1 LPIFISGAE
10 DDRLSLMVAEL
21 RARLVTISWRDLAM
35 TLGPILLLSLVGIWI
50 AIRFVRPAPP
60 NSITI
65 TSGPDDSIF
74 RNTAEK
80 YRRILARNGITLQI
94 LPSKGSLENLQRLND
109 PSFHVDIGF
118 VQGGMADNIKVER
131 LVSLGSLFYEPLAV
145 FYRSATSFDRL
156 SQFSGKRLAV
166 GAEGS
171 GTRVL
176 ASTLL
181 KANGIE
187 SGGRT
192 ALLNLSG
199 EDAARA
205 LTEHKIDAAFL
216 AGDSATPPVM
226 RGLLQTPGIRI
237 FNFLQAEA
245 YTRRFRYLTR
255 LELPMGTLDLG
266 KNSPDRTLFL
276 IAPTVELVARENL
289 HPAISD
295 LLIEAAR
302 EIHGGATLLQHAGEF
317 PAPLEHEF
325 RISDDAARYY
335 KSGKGFL
342 YRRLPFWV
350 ASLADRTFV
359 VLVPIVVL
367 LLPGLRLVP
376 TLYHWR
382 VRARIYR
389 WYGALIRLEREAL
402 MNSAPEQPEQMLKRL
417 DEIEK
422 GVNTMKVPIAFADQF
437 YVLREHIRFVRDRL
451 TVA

>member
-1 LPIFISGAE
+1 
-10 DDRLSLMVAEL
+10 MVTEL
-21 RARLVTISWRDLAM
+21 RARLVAISWRDLAM
-35 TLGPILLLSLVGIWI
+35 TLGPILLLSIAGIWV
-50 AIRFVRPAPP
+50 AIRFVRPVPP
-60 NSITI
+60 SSIMI
-65 TSGPDDSIF
+65 TSGPDGSVF

-80 YRRILARNGITLQI
+80 YRSILASNGITVQI

-118 VQGGMADNIKVER
+118 VQGGVATGIKVER
-131 LVSLGSLFYEPLAV
+131 LVSLGSLFYEPLAI
-145 FYRSATSFDRL
+145 FYRSADPVDRL
-156 SQFSGKRLAV
+156 SQFSGKRLAI

-171 GTRVL
+171 GTRAL
-176 ASTLL
+176 ALTLL

-192 ALLNLSG
+192 ALLDLSG

-205 LTEHKIDAAFL
+205 LIAHKIDAVFL
-216 AGDSATPPVM
+216 TGDSATPPLM
-226 RGLLQTPGIRI
+226 RKLLQTPGIRV
-237 FNFLQAEA
+237 FNFVQAEA

-266 KNSPDRTLFL
+266 KNSPERTLYL

-302 EIHGGATLLQHAGEF
+302 EIHGSATLLQHAGEF

-325 RISDDAARYY
+325 RISNDAARYY
-335 KSGKGFL
+335 KSGKRFL
-342 YRRLPFWV
+342 YRALPFWL
-350 ASLADRTFV
+350 ASLADRAFV

-376 TLYHWR
+376 SLYQWR

-389 WYGALIRLEREAL
+389 WYGALIRLEREGL
-402 MNSAPEQPEQMLKRL
+402 MNSTPEQPEQMLKQL

-422 GVNTMKVPIAFADQF
+422 GVNNMKVPVAFADQF
-437 YVLREHIRFVRDRL
+437 YVLREHIRFVRERL
-451 TVA
+451 SSHGHSSSRMPIA

>member
-1 LPIFISGAE
+1 
-10 DDRLSLMVAEL
+10 MVAQL
-21 RARLVTISWRDLAM
+21 RARLVAISWRDLA
-35 TLGPILLLSLVGIWI
+35 TILGPILLLSIVGIWI

-60 NSITI
+60 STITI
-65 TSGPDDSIF
+65 TSGPDGSIF

-80 YRRILARNGITLQI
+80 YRSILAHNGITLQI
-94 LPSKGSLENLQRLND
+94 LPSNGSLENLQRLTD

-118 VQGGMADNIKVER
+118 VQGGMAAGIKVER

-145 FYRSATSFDRL
+145 FYRSANPIDRL
-156 SQFSGKRLAV
+156 SQFSGKRLAI

-171 GTRVL
+171 GTRAL
-176 ASTLL
+176 AAALL

-187 SGGRT
+187 AGGRT
-192 ALLNLSG
+192 ALLDLSG
-199 EDAARA
+199 EDAGRA

-216 AGDSATPPVM
+216 TGDSAAPPLM
-226 RGLLQTPGIRI
+226 RKLLQTPGIRV
-237 FNFLQAEA
+237 FNFVQAEA
-245 YTRRFRYLTR
+245 YTRRFRYLSR
-255 LELPMGTLDLG
+255 LELPMGSLDLG
-266 KNSPDRTLFL
+266 KNSPDRTLYL
-276 IAPTVELVARENL
+276 IAPTVELIARENL

-302 EIHGGATLLQHAGEF
+302 EVHGGATLLQHAGEF

-325 RISDDAARYY
+325 RISNDAARYY
-335 KSGKGFL
+335 KSGKRFL
-342 YRRLPFWV
+342 YRSLPFWL
-350 ASLADRTFV
+350 ASLTDRAFV

-382 VRARIYR
+382 IRARIYR
-389 WYGALIRLEREAL
+389 WYGALIRLEREAVL
-402 MNSAPEQPEQMLKRL
+402 NSSPEGPEQMLKQL

-422 GVNTMKVPIAFADQF
+422 GVNNMKVPVAFADQF

-451 TVA
+451 TRA

>member
-1 LPIFISGAE
+1 
-10 DDRLSLMVAEL
+10 MVTEL
-21 RARLVTISWRDLAM
+21 RARLVAISWRDLAM
-35 TLGPILLLSLVGIWI
+35 TLGPILLLSIAGIWV

-60 NSITI
+60 SSITI
-65 TSGPDDSIF
+65 TSGPDGSVF

-80 YRRILARNGITLQI
+80 YRSILASNGITVQI

-118 VQGGMADNIKVER
+118 VQGGVATGIKVER
-131 LVSLGSLFYEPLAV
+131 LVSLGSLFYEPLAI
-145 FYRSATSFDRL
+145 FYRSADPVDRL
-156 SQFSGKRLAV
+156 SQFSGKRLAI

-171 GTRVL
+171 GTRAL
-176 ASTLL
+176 ALTLL

-192 ALLNLSG
+192 ALLDLSG

-205 LTEHKIDAAFL
+205 LIAHKIDAVFL
-216 AGDSATPPVM
+216 TGDSATPPLM
-226 RGLLQTPGIRI
+226 RKLLQTPGIRV
-237 FNFLQAEA
+237 FNFVQAEA

-266 KNSPDRTLFL
+266 KNSPERTLYL
-276 IAPTVELVARENL
+276 IAPTVELVGRENL

-302 EIHGGATLLQHAGEF
+302 EIHGSATLLQHAGEF

-325 RISDDAARYY
+325 RISNDAARYY
-335 KSGKGFL
+335 KSGKRFL
-342 YRRLPFWV
+342 YRALPFWL
-350 ASLADRTFV
+350 ASLADRAFV

-376 TLYHWR
+376 SLYQWR

-389 WYGALIRLEREAL
+389 WYGALIRLEREGL
-402 MNSAPEQPEQMLKRL
+402 MNSTPEQPEQMLKQL

-422 GVNTMKVPIAFADQF
+422 GVNNMKVPVAFADQF
-437 YVLREHIRFVRDRL
+437 YVLREHIRFVRERL
-451 TVA
+451 SSHGHSSSRMPIA

>member
-1 LPIFISGAE
+1 
-10 DDRLSLMVAEL
+10 MVTEL
-21 RARLVTISWRDLAM
+21 RARLVAISWRDLAM
-35 TLGPILLLSLVGIWI
+35 TLGPILLLSIAGIWV

-60 NSITI
+60 SSITI
-65 TSGPDDSIF
+65 TSGPDGSVF

-80 YRRILARNGITLQI
+80 YRSILASNGITVQI

-118 VQGGMADNIKVER
+118 VQGGIATGIKVER
-131 LVSLGSLFYEPLAV
+131 LVSLGSLFYEPLAI
-145 FYRSATSFDRL
+145 FYRSADPVDRL
-156 SQFSGKRLAV
+156 SQFSGKRLAI

-171 GTRVL
+171 GTRAL
-176 ASTLL
+176 ALTLL

-192 ALLNLSG
+192 ALLDLSG

-205 LTEHKIDAAFL
+205 LIAHKIDAVFL
-216 AGDSATPPVM
+216 TGDSATPPLM
-226 RGLLQTPGIRI
+226 RKLLQTPGIRV
-237 FNFLQAEA
+237 FNFVQAEA

-266 KNSPDRTLFL
+266 KNSPEGTLYL

-302 EIHGGATLLQHAGEF
+302 EIHGSATLLQHAGEF

-325 RISDDAARYY
+325 RISNDAARYY
-335 KSGKGFL
+335 KSGKRFL
-342 YRRLPFWV
+342 YRALPFWL
-350 ASLADRTFV
+350 ASLADRAFV

-376 TLYHWR
+376 SLYQWR

-389 WYGALIRLEREAL
+389 WYGALIRLEREGL
-402 MNSAPEQPEQMLKRL
+402 MNSTPEQPEQMLKQL

-422 GVNTMKVPIAFADQF
+422 GVNNMKVPVAFADQF
-437 YVLREHIRFVRDRL
+437 YVLREHIRFVRERL
-451 TVA
+451 SSHGHSSSRMPIA